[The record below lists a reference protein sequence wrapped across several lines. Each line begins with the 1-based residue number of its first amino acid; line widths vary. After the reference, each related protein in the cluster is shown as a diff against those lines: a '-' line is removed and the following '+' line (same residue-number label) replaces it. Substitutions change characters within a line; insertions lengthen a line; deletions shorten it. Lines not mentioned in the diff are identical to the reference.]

1 MTIAS
6 TEKGSSQGG
15 RSSSQQSLMHNGDIW
30 PLGFNV
36 NLLYVVSR
44 ALLYTQANLK
54 SSVDTL
60 KANKQQEEL
69 PEEGSEESESKP
81 EG

>member
-1 MTIAS
+1 MRARRKAPVKVGVEALSKVSYIMETFDLFLVF
-6 TEKGSSQGG
+6 T
-15 RSSSQQSLMHNGDIW
+15 
-30 PLGFNV
+30 V
-36 NLLYVVSR
+36 NLVLSR

-60 KANKQQEEL
+60 KAKKQQEEL
-69 PEEGSEESESKP
+69 PEEGSEESENKP